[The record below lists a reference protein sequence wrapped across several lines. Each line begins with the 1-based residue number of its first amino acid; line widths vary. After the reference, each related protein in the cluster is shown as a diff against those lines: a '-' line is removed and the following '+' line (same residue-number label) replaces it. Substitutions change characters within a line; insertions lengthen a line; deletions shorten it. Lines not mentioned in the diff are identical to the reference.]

1 MSKARQLADL
11 GNVYDDGALSN
22 RNLII
27 NGAMKVA
34 QRGTSF
40 TGLTNGN
47 TDYTLDRWRWSEGG
61 TISFVTDVTQ
71 DTSAPDGFASSY
83 KIAVTTAAPSL
94 GANHSLRLMTRLEG
108 QDLQQ
113 TAFGTSNAK
122 NLTLSFWVK
131 SNKTG
136 TYIAWF
142 YNNDAAR
149 QIAKAYT
156 VDAAD
161 TWEYKALTIDGDTIS
176 GFTNDN
182 GVSIQ
187 LEFVLAAGSDYT
199 SGTLA
204 TTWQADNNANRYVGN
219 VNLADS
225 TSNYWQITGV
235 QLEVGDTATPFEHR
249 SYGDELARCER
260 YFQRSWHTAANSG
273 NSSTY
278 PGTVT
283 GRAADTGALD
293 VHVQFRTQLRSAPTF
308 TFYRAGVAGNL
319 YNVDT
324 AGTVSSVNL
333 SQSWFDANG
342 INGFLA
348 TGGPFTAGTRYGFDY
363 DMDAEL

>member
-22 RNLII
+22 RNMVV
-27 NGAMKVA
+27 NGAMVID
-34 QRGTSF
+34 QRNSGSSITPTAWTYSVDRFRAEISQASKLSVQQNAGSVTPPVGFSDYLGVTS
-40 TGLTNGN
+40 LSS
-47 TDYTLDRWRWSEGG
+47 YTLVTGDYFYINTQVEGYN
-61 TISFVTDVTQ
+61 
-71 DTSAPDGFASSY
+71 SAQLGWGAS
-83 KIAVTTAAPSL
+83 
-94 GANHSLRLMTRLEG
+94 GAK
-108 QDLQQ
+108 D
-113 TAFGTSNAK
+113 A
-122 NLTLSFWVK
+122 TLSFWVR
-131 SNKTG
+131 SSLTG
-136 TYIAWF
+136 SHSGALRNGGNTRSYPF
-142 YNNDAAR
+142 TF
-149 QIAKAYT
+149 T
-156 VDAAD
+156 VSTAN
-161 TWEYKALTIDGDTIS
+161 TWEHKTVTIEGDIS
-176 GFTNDN
+176 GTWATDN
-182 GVSIQ
+182 
-187 LEFVLAAGSDYT
+187 T
-199 SGTLA
+199 SGVQISFSLGGGTTFRGAASAWASADYRAGVTGAVDIVGTNGA
-204 TTWQADNNANRYVGN
+204 TFY
-219 VNLADS
+219 
-225 TSNYWQITGV
+225 ITGV

>member
-1 MSKARQLADL
+1 MSKARQLANL

-27 NGAMKVA
+27 NGAMQVA

-40 TGLTNGN
+40 TGLTDGN
-47 TDYTLDRWRWSEGG
+47 SGYTLDRWRWSEGG
-61 TISFVTDVTQ
+61 SISFVTDVTQ

-204 TTWQADNNANRYVGN
+204 TTWQAYADANRYVGN

-249 SYGDELARCER
+249 SYGDELARCLR
-260 YFQRSWHTAANSG
+260 YFESIKDGKDIICVATSFSTAAAYGSLDWKVEKR
-273 NSSTY
+273 ST
-278 PGTVT
+278 
-283 GRAADTGALD
+283 
-293 VHVQFRTQLRSAPTF
+293 PTI
-308 TFYRAGVAGNL
+308 TFVGVASDFRYRTDGNNRTL
-319 YNVDT
+319 TSIGASSINDQNCRVDIGVGTGNTISGYSGWLSKLAGST
-324 AGTVSSVNL
+324 A
-333 SQSWFDANG
+333 
-342 INGFLA
+342 I
-348 TGGPFTAGTRYGFDY
+348 YI
-363 DMDAEL
+363 DAEL

>member
-1 MSKARQLADL
+1 MSKARGLADL

-27 NGAMKVA
+27 NGAMQVA
-34 QRGTSF
+34 QRGASF
-40 TGLTNGN
+40 TGLTNGS
-47 TDYTLDRWRWSEGG
+47 TGYTLDRWRWSEGG
-61 TISFVTDVTQ
+61 SPSFVTDVTQ

-136 TYIAWF
+136 TYIAWV
-142 YNNDAAR
+142 YNGDAVR
-149 QIAKAYT
+149 HISKAYT

-161 TWEYKALTIDGDTIS
+161 TWEYKTLTIDGDTIS

-182 GVSIQ
+182 GTSIQ

-204 TTWQADNNANRYVGN
+204 TTWQADNLANRHVGN
-219 VNLADS
+219 VNLVDS

-249 SYGDELARCER
+249 SYSDELARCMR
-260 YFQRSWHTAANSG
+260 YYYKIGGVSG
-273 NSSTY
+273 KKPVICNAMAYSTNEIY
-278 PGTVT
+278 GVFHLPVPMRTIPSGSYDGLPRGYKPGTAQRLTTFAINSLESSEKELRLQGTNT
-283 GRAADTGALD
+283 GYFNAGDASWIQIDTLGEYLD
-293 VHVQFRTQLRSAPTF
+293 F
-308 TFYRAGVAGNL
+308 
-319 YNVDT
+319 
-324 AGTVSSVNL
+324 
-333 SQSWFDANG
+333 
-342 INGFLA
+342 
-348 TGGPFTAGTRYGFDY
+348 
-363 DMDAEL
+363 DAEL

>member
-1 MSKARQLADL
+1 MSKARGLADL
-11 GNVYDDGALSN
+11 GNAYDDGALSN

-27 NGAMKVA
+27 NGAMQVA

-40 TGLTNGN
+40 TGLTNGGS
-47 TDYTLDRWRWSEGG
+47 DYTLDRWRWSEGG
-61 TISFVTDVTQ
+61 SPSFVTDVTQ

-83 KIAVTTAAPSL
+83 KIAVTTAASSL

-113 TAFGTSNAK
+113 TAFGTSSAK

-142 YNNDAAR
+142 YNGDADR
-149 QIAKAYT
+149 HISKAYT
-156 VDAAD
+156 VDVAD
-161 TWEYKALTIDGDTIS
+161 TWEYKTLTIDGDTVS

-187 LEFVLAAGSDYT
+187 LEFVLAAGSDFT

-204 TTWQADNNANRYVGN
+204 TTWQAQVTANRYVGN

-249 SYGDELARCER
+249 SYGDELARCQR
-260 YFQRSWHTAANSG
+260 YYYRIDGGAAAFCRASTSALFNTSTSIRAVFQHPVYMRAVPTLGNTAM
-273 NSSTY
+273 STFDIE
-278 PGTVT
+278 PFDQAPSNFASNTGTVRQSEINVT
-283 GRAADTGALD
+283 SPTARTVGFAAALTID
-293 VHVQFRTQLRSAPTF
+293 
-308 TFYRAGVAGNL
+308 
-319 YNVDT
+319 
-324 AGTVSSVNL
+324 
-333 SQSWFDANG
+333 DANG
-342 INGFLA
+342 YIEW
-348 TGGPFTAGTRYGFDY
+348 
-363 DMDAEL
+363 DAEI

>member
-1 MSKARQLADL
+1 MSKARGLADL
-11 GNVYDDGALSN
+11 GNAYSDGALSN

-27 NGAMKVA
+27 NGAMQVA
-34 QRGTSF
+34 QRGASF
-40 TGLTNGN
+40 TGLTNGS
-47 TDYTLDRWRWSEGG
+47 TGYTLDRWRWSEGG
-61 TISFVTDVTQ
+61 SPSFVTDVTQ

-136 TYIAWF
+136 TYIAWV
-142 YNNDAAR
+142 YNGDAAR
-149 QIAKAYT
+149 HISKAYT

-161 TWEYKALTIDGDTIS
+161 TWEYKTLTIDGDTIS

-182 GVSIQ
+182 GTSIQ

-204 TTWQADNNANRYVGN
+204 TTWQADNLANRYVGN
-219 VNLADS
+219 VNLVDS

-249 SYGDELARCER
+249 SYGDELARCQR
-260 YFQRSWHTAANSG
+260 YFTQFNVLSGGERILTGAVESSTRSRHDMPIAAPMRATPTITTNGSLLVYEGGSSKGFSNPQITAVTNSLMGLKIDISSGNAANACMIRF
-273 NSSTY
+273 NSTS
-278 PGTVT
+278 
-283 GRAADTGALD
+283 
-293 VHVQFRTQLRSAPTF
+293 
-308 TFYRAGVAGNL
+308 
-319 YNVDT
+319 
-324 AGTVSSVNL
+324 
-333 SQSWFDANG
+333 
-342 INGFLA
+342 
-348 TGGPFTAGTRYGFDY
+348 DY
-363 DMDAEL
+363 IRLDAEL

>member
-1 MSKARQLADL
+1 MSKARDLADL
-11 GNVYDDGALSN
+11 GAVTDRLDTVGASDGALSN

-27 NGAMKVA
+27 NGAMQVA

-40 TGLTNGN
+40 TGLTNGGS
-47 TDYTLDRWRWSEGG
+47 DYTLDRWRWSEGG
-61 TISFVTDVTQ
+61 SPSFVTDVTQ

-83 KIAVTTAAPSL
+83 KIAVTTAASSL

-113 TAFGTSNAK
+113 TAFGTSSAK

-142 YNNDAAR
+142 YNGDADR
-149 QIAKAYT
+149 HISKAYT
-156 VDAAD
+156 VDVAD
-161 TWEYKALTIDGDTIS
+161 TWEYKTLTIDGDTVS

-187 LEFVLAAGSDYT
+187 LEFVLAAGSDFT

-204 TTWQADNNANRYVGN
+204 TTWQAQVTANRYVGN

-235 QLEVGDTATPFEHR
+235 QLEIGDTATPFEHR
-249 SYGDELARCER
+249 SYSDEIQRCQR
-260 YFQRSWHTAANSG
+260 YYQTDKMYLQAYQVAPNDYTT
-273 NSSTY
+273 TY
-278 PGTVT
+278 QYPVVMRTSPT
-283 GRAADTGALD
+283 LSFIAAADIST
-293 VHVQFRTQLRSAPTF
+293 
-308 TFYRAGVAGNL
+308 
-319 YNVDT
+319 NVNVGT
-324 AGTVSSVNL
+324 AGPVPNASYGKQARFYIDPAS
-333 SQSWFDANG
+333 
-342 INGFLA
+342 
-348 TGGPFTAGTRYGFDY
+348 TGYIEYNRAFEA
-363 DMDAEL
+363 DAEL

>member
-249 SYGDELARCER
+249 SYGDELARCQR
-260 YFQRSWHTAANSG
+260 YYYALTNDGATTNYMVGGVETSTAASFGGLAFPNPMRAVPTATLLGTNVTKFFSSATG
-273 NSSTY
+273 TDDSVSISANRCSSTIGSLY
-278 PGTVT
+278 IT
-283 GRAADTGALD
+283 G
-293 VHVQFRTQLRSAPTF
+293 F
-308 TFYRAGVAGNL
+308 
-319 YNVDT
+319 
-324 AGTVSSVNL
+324 
-333 SQSWFDANG
+333 
-342 INGFLA
+342 
-348 TGGPFTAGTRYGFDY
+348 TGGTGGQACSLY
-363 DMDAEL
+363 DGGSGSGISFDAEL

>member
-1 MSKARQLADL
+1 MSKARDLADL
-11 GNVYDDGALSN
+11 GAVTDRLDTVGASDGALSN

-27 NGAMKVA
+27 NGAMQVA

-40 TGLTNGN
+40 TGLTNGGS
-47 TDYTLDRWRWSEGG
+47 DYTLDRWRWSEGG
-61 TISFVTDVTQ
+61 SPSFVTDVTQ

-83 KIAVTTAAPSL
+83 KIAVTTAASSL

-113 TAFGTSNAK
+113 TAFGTSSAK

-142 YNNDAAR
+142 YNGDADR
-149 QIAKAYT
+149 HISKAYT
-156 VDAAD
+156 VDVAD
-161 TWEYKALTIDGDTIS
+161 TWEYKTLTIDGDTVS

-187 LEFVLAAGSDYT
+187 LEFVLAAGSDFT

-204 TTWQADNNANRYVGN
+204 TTWQAQVTANRYVGN

-235 QLEVGDTATPFEHR
+235 QLEIGDTATPFEHR
-249 SYGDELARCER
+249 SYGDELQRCQR
-260 YFQRSWHTAANSG
+260 YFEKQAGGASCEQGVVPFTPSYREHVQVWSVQKRAVPSVSFYTQGYYSYAN
-273 NSSTY
+273 NA
-278 PGTVT
+278 V
-283 GRAADTGALD
+283 DTGTGTSVTQIT
-293 VHVQFRTQLRSAPTF
+293 VHSGLLITTGCTSRTSGDT
-308 TFYRAGVAGNL
+308 VA
-319 YNVDT
+319 VEHCVFE
-324 AGTVSSVNL
+324 A
-333 SQSWFDANG
+333 
-342 INGFLA
+342 
-348 TGGPFTAGTRYGFDY
+348 
-363 DMDAEL
+363 DAEL

>member
-27 NGAMKVA
+27 NGAMQVA
-34 QRGTSF
+34 QRGTS
-40 TGLTNGN
+40 TAITSSSV
-47 TDYTLDRWRWSEGG
+47 YTLDRFEVRLGG
-61 TISFVTDVTQ
+61 SYTVGATVTQ
-71 DTSAPDGFASSY
+71 ESDGPDGFANCLKVDITSTSTP
-83 KIAVTTAAPSL
+83 A
-94 GANHSLRLMTRLEG
+94 
-108 QDLQQ
+108 
-113 TAFGTSNAK
+113 TSNNFLIDYK
-122 NLTLSFWVK
+122 PESQDMVHLNWGSSNGKYLTLSFWVK

-136 TYIAWF
+136 LYGLGILHDGKTKNWLSSYSIS
-142 YNNDAAR
+142 
-149 QIAKAYT
+149 
-156 VDAAD
+156 AAD
-161 TWEYKALTIDGDTIS
+161 TWEYKTILIDPDTAS
-176 GFTNDN
+176 AFD
-182 GVSIQ
+182 
-187 LEFVLAAGSDYT
+187 
-199 SGTLA
+199 
-204 TTWQADNNANRYVGN
+204 DNNGSSLRINWHLSDGPDDLTAAHSWEADGN
-219 VNLADS
+219 YQSVTGAVNLCDS